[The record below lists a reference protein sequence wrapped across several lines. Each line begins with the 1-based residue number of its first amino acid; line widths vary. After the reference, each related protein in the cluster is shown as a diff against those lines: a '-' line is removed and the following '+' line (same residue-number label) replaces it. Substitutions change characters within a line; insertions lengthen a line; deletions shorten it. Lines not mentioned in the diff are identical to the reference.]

1 MYQNN
6 EYSRLKKRKQKKRKL
21 LIYIAIPILIFIGLG
36 ATYVGAVLNK
46 AENIVSSSYED
57 GGREQGS
64 ELREEIPDPTKDNIS
79 ILFVGID
86 QGGARQDPNTKGLSD
101 ALILATF
108 NKQDHSVKMLS
119 IPRDSYVYVPSED
132 TFTKITHAHAYD
144 GVKGSIDTIEH
155 LLDIPIDYY
164 VRLNFDAFIDVI
176 DALNGVK
183 VDVPY
188 EVYEMDSND
197 VKGAIHLTPGEQL
210 LSGEEALAFARTRRK
225 DSDLE
230 RVKRQQQLMSAILDR
245 AISMNAA
252 LNITSLFDAVGDN
265 MTTNLKWNEI
275 KSLSSYALSGDLT
288 IENLSLEGYDKWE
301 DAYYFGL
308 DEKHLEEVKD
318 TLRTHLDLD
327 VSGSINNTY

>member
-1 MYQNN
+1 MHQKNK
-6 EYSRLKKRKQKKRKL
+6 YSRVSRRKQKKRKL
-21 LIYIAIPILIFIGLG
+21 TLYTIIPILIIIGLG

-46 AENIVSSSYED
+46 AANVVSTSYEGD
-57 GGREQGS
+57 GREQGS
-64 ELREEIPDPTKDNIS
+64 ELREEMPDPTKDNIS

-86 QGGARQDPNTKGLSD
+86 QGGIRQDPNTKGLSD

-108 NKQDHSVKMLS
+108 NKKEHSVKMLS

-132 TFTKITHAHAYD
+132 TYTKITHAHSYN
-144 GVKGSIDTIEH
+144 GIRGSIDTIEH
-155 LLDIPIDYY
+155 LLEIPIDYY

-176 DALNGVK
+176 DAMGGVK

-197 VKGAIHLTPGEQL
+197 VKGAVHLMPGEQL
-210 LSGEEALAFARTRRK
+210 LSGEEALAFARTRKK

-230 RVKRQQQLMSAILDR
+230 RVKRQQQLMSAILDQ
-245 AISMNAA
+245 AISMNTAI
-252 LNITSLFDAVGDN
+252 NISSLFDAVGDN

-275 KSLSSYALSGDLT
+275 KSLSGYALSGDLT

-308 DEKHLEEVKD
+308 DEEHLEEVKR
-318 TLRTHLDLD
+318 TLKSHIDFGEEL
-327 VSGSINNTY
+327 Y

>member
-46 AENIVSSSYED
+46 AENVVSSSYED
-57 GGREQGS
+57 DGREQGS

-197 VKGAIHLTPGEQL
+197 VEGAIHLTPGEQL

-308 DEKHLEEVKD
+308 DEEHLEEVKD

-327 VSGSINNTY
+327 VSSSINNTY

>member
-46 AENIVSSSYED
+46 AENVVSSSYED
-57 GGREQGS
+57 DGREQGS

-183 VDVPY
+183 VNVPY

-197 VKGAIHLTPGEQL
+197 VEGAIHLTPGEQL

-308 DEKHLEEVKD
+308 DEEHLEEVKMI
-318 TLRTHLDLD
+318 LKSHLD
-327 VSGSINNTY
+327 INE

>member
-1 MYQNN
+1 MHQNN
-6 EYSRLKKRKQKKRKL
+6 EYSRLKKRKQKKRRL
-21 LIYIAIPILIFIGLG
+21 IIYIAIPILIFIGLG

-46 AENIVSSSYED
+46 AENVVSSSYED
-57 GGREQGS
+57 DGREQGS

-197 VKGAIHLTPGEQL
+197 VEGAIHLVPGEQL

-245 AISMNAA
+245 AISMNAVV
-252 LNITSLFDAVGDN
+252 NITTLFDAVGDN
-265 MTTNLKWNEI
+265 MTTNLNWNEI

-308 DEKHLEEVKD
+308 DEEHLEEVKD

-327 VSGSINNTY
+327 VSSSINDTY